1 VDELVLNEPLVV
13 KNLCK
18 VFKKG
23 SKRFYAVDNLNFGV
37 ASAECFGLLGLNGAG
52 KTTTIE
58 ILTGQL
64 EASKGKAYLNGFNVK
79 KDRLKAIGHLGI
91 CPQFVILQYFYVDFL
106 FSIHTVNP
114 HFIPWGTKAS
124 SLFLYHGTNAI
135 LQCFRLFYIPWA
147 KSFSP

>member
-1 VDELVLNEPLVV
+1 MDELVLNEPLVV

-91 CPQFVILQYFYVDFL
+91 CPQFVILQILYVESL
-106 FSIHTVNP
+106 LSIH
-114 HFIPWGTKAS
+114 
-124 SLFLYHGTNAI
+124 I
-135 LQCFRLFYIPWA
+135 LIACINHIYNRIICQT
-147 KSFSP
+147 S